1 MGVVSISETVHLDH
15 GTLLLTF
22 FDVPIPPIL
31 NFLPSFE
38 FVFLEWFERQSTKWA
53 RDRKFVP
60 NRPRLIQVSKPLL
73 IPLRFE
79 PQHGVARDF
88 CCEAELRPP
97 LVPLHPT
104 RTHRLSGQTM
114 QFEATEGHA
123 YCHFPAHT
131 TDGSVRCV
139 SDASLIEHVCVCVCV
154 CVLQGMARDPAIPVE
169 DAWGVLGERGK
180 GTCLQSG
187 PKQAGVVS
195 LACGGCA
202 AYPSTRLE
210 RENTVLRTTHDEW
223 AAAGTDREASGGRAG
238 PAAKREMHRQC
249 QSEGRTRGRITL
261 CREAVVA

>member
-1 MGVVSISETVHLDH
+1 MSSSSGLRGRAQSGHVTGSLYRIVPDSSKYPSPFSSHFGLNRNTVWPGIFVVRQ
-15 GTLLLTF
+15 
-22 FDVPIPPIL
+22 
-31 NFLPSFE
+31 NFVLPSFYCTPPE
-38 FVFLEWFERQSTKWA
+38 LIACQGRRCSLRQQKDMHTATSLPTPPTEVCDA
-53 RDRKFVP
+53 CP
-60 NRPRLIQVSKPLL
+60 MRPS
-73 IPLRFE
+73 
-79 PQHGVARDF
+79 
-88 CCEAELRPP
+88 
-97 LVPLHPT
+97 
-104 RTHRLSGQTM
+104 SSM
-114 QFEATEGHA
+114 
-123 YCHFPAHT
+123 
-131 TDGSVRCV
+131 
-139 SDASLIEHVCVCVCV
+139 CVCVCV
-154 CVLQGMARDPAIPVE
+154 CVLQGMARDPTIPVE

>member
-154 CVLQGMARDPAIPVE
+154 CAAGHGEGSNDSCRGRVGCVGRERQGDLLA
-169 DAWGVLGERGK
+169 ERSQAG
-180 GTCLQSG
+180 GSGFTCLRRLC
-187 PKQAGVVS
+187 S
-195 LACGGCA
+195 LPLHA
-202 AYPSTRLE
+202 ARARKHSTA
-210 RENTVLRTTHDEW
+210 HD
-223 AAAGTDREASGGRAG
+223 
-238 PAAKREMHRQC
+238 
-249 QSEGRTRGRITL
+249 TR
-261 CREAVVA
+261 